1 MQSELELDVDI
12 EIIESMT
19 DNETTQLDNQITQ
32 IHPDSNIF
40 YNSINIALG
49 KQGTGK
55 TFYFFRE
62 ILKLDKLKTH
72 HMLIYV
78 TNNGTNDQTYQM
90 FKPKLSIPILIVS
103 YDEVLETLLGLKAY
117 KHLYNQIIDD
127 GLIKNIDP
135 AQREALFDA
144 LHVSNFSQR
153 RLHTLVLYDDVAFE
167 EQFKKHESPLNKLMF
182 ECRHINV
189 SFMLCTQKLQ
199 GISTPVK
206 SQATSITIFA
216 GYPPVEIAQIHRSI
230 QTNTDYQEFK
240 QMLCQLE
247 PNSCLHINI
256 KMGSMKVIN
265 LQHINTVINRLKQKK
280 PHPKLKN
287 VDSIW

>member
-1 MQSELELDVDI
+1 
-12 EIIESMT
+12 
-19 DNETTQLDNQITQ
+19 
-32 IHPDSNIF
+32 
-40 YNSINIALG
+40 
-49 KQGTGK
+49 
-55 TFYFFRE
+55 
-62 ILKLDKLKTH
+62 
-72 HMLIYV
+72 MLIYV

-103 YDEVLETLLGLKAY
+103 YDEVLETLRGLKAY
-117 KHLYNQIIDD
+117 KQLYNQITDD
-127 GLIKNIDP
+127 GLTKNIDP

-144 LHVSNFSQR
+144 LHVNNFSRR
-153 RLHTLVLYDDVAFE
+153 RLHTLVLYDDAFE
-167 EQFKKHESPLNKLMF
+167 EQFKKHESQLNKLMF
-182 ECRHINV
+182 EGRLINV

-240 QMLCQLE
+240 QMICQLE

-256 KMGSMKVIN
+256 KMGSLKVIN

-280 PHPKLKN
+280 TFPKLKN
-287 VDSIW
+287 VDLMW

>member
-1 MQSELELDVDI
+1 MNLELDVDAD
-12 EIIESMT
+12 IIESM
-19 DNETTQLDNQITQ
+19 NENGNTQLDNQIAP
-32 IHPDSNIF
+32 IHPDSNIY

-78 TNNGTNDQTYQM
+78 TNNDENDQTYQM
-90 FKPKLSIPILIVS
+90 FKPKLKIPTLIVS
-103 YDEVLETLLGLKAY
+103 YDDILETLQGLKAF

-127 GLIKNIDP
+127 SLTRNVSQE
-135 AQREALFDA
+135 QRDQLFSA
-144 LHVSNFSQR
+144 LHVNNFKQR
-153 RLHTLVLYDDVAFE
+153 RLHTLVLYDDAAFE
-167 EQFKKHESPLNKLMF
+167 KQFVKNESPLNKLMF

-206 SQATSITIFA
+206 SQATSIVIFP
-216 GYPPVEIAQIHRSI
+216 GYPPTEIAQIHRSI
-230 QTNTDYQEFK
+230 QTGTDYQEFK
-240 QMLCQLE
+240 ATITRLE
-247 PNSCLHINI
+247 SGTCLHINI
-256 KMGSMKVIN
+256 KTGNMKVID
-265 LQHINTVINRLKQKK
+265 LSRIKK
-280 PHPKLKN
+280 VLNQIKN
-287 VDSIW
+287 SR

>member
-1 MQSELELDVDI
+1 
-12 EIIESMT
+12 
-19 DNETTQLDNQITQ
+19 
-32 IHPDSNIF
+32 
-40 YNSINIALG
+40 
-49 KQGTGK
+49 
-55 TFYFFRE
+55 
-62 ILKLDKLKTH
+62 
-72 HMLIYV
+72 MLIYV

-103 YDEVLETLLGLKAY
+103 YAEVFETLLGLKAY
-117 KHLYNQIIDD
+117 KQLYNQIIDD
-127 GLIKNIDP
+127 KLTKNIDLD
-135 AQREALFDA
+135 QREALFEA
-144 LHVSNFSQR
+144 LHVSDFR
-153 RLHTLVLYDDVAFE
+153 RCRLHTLVLYDNVAFE

-206 SQATSITIFA
+206 SQAISITVFA
-216 GYPPVEIAQIHRSI
+216 GYPSTEIAQIHRSI
-230 QTNTDYQEFK
+230 MTNTDYKELK

-265 LQHINTVINRLKQKK
+265 LQHINIDINQLKQKK
-280 PHPKLKN
+280 TSPKLKN
-287 VDSIW
+287 VDSMW

>member
-1 MQSELELDVDI
+1 MHSELELDVDAD
-12 EIIESMT
+12 IIESMT

-49 KQGTGK
+49 EQGTGK

-103 YDEVLETLLGLKAY
+103 YDEVFETLLGLKAY
-117 KHLYNQIIDD
+117 KYLYNQIVDD
-127 GLIKNIDP
+127 GLTKNIDS
-135 AQREALFDA
+135 AQCEALFDA
-144 LHVSNFSQR
+144 LHVSDFIQH
-153 RLHTLVLYDDVAFE
+153 RLHTLKLYDDVAFE
-167 EQFKKHESPLNKLMF
+167 EQFKKPESPLNKLMF

-189 SFMLCTQKLQ
+189 SFMLCSQKLQ

-206 SQATSITIFA
+206 SQTTSITIFA
-216 GYPPVEIAQIHRSI
+216 GYPATEIAQIHRSI
-230 QTNTDYQEFK
+230 QTKIDYQEFK
-240 QMLCQLE
+240 QMLCHLE

-256 KMGSMKVIN
+256 KMGVMNVIN
-265 LQHINTVINRLKQKK
+265 LQHINQVINRLKQKK
-280 PHPKLKN
+280 TAPKLKN
-287 VDSIW
+287 VDSMW